1 MIELA
6 EGRII
11 IIQCSIHP
19 GAFSN
24 ERLITIKTDDSE
36 LSGFINLKHLN
47 VISETTGTITG
58 KVISVN
64 PDSVTI
70 QLPAS
75 FFTSAAGKTSVNSTW
90 AQNNLQV
97 AAG

>member
-1 MIELA
+1 MLKLA
-6 EGRII
+6 EGNKITVK
-11 IIQCSIHP
+11 CSIQP

-24 ERLITIKTDDSE
+24 ERLITIKTDNSD
-36 LSGFINLKHLN
+36 LSGFIDIKHLK
-47 VISETTGTITG
+47 IHSDTSGSITG
-58 KVISVN
+58 KIISVN

-75 FFTSAAGKTSVNSTW
+75 FFTSAAGKTSVNSEW
-90 AQNNLQV
+90 AQSNLRV